1 MAESGAGALFDLTGK
16 VAVVTG
22 ASRGIGEAI
31 ARRLA
36 EHGADVV
43 VSSRKIDVC
52 ETVAA
57 TINEAVGRKSARAA
71 ACNITRKEDLKSLVD
86 FANGAFDKIDILVSN
101 AAVNPY
107 FGSAEGITDEQ
118 FDKIMTANVKATHW
132 LSQLVLP
139 QMKERKDG
147 TIIIVSS
154 IGAFVGS
161 NAIGAY
167 NISKAADLQLARN
180 LAVEYGPLGIRANC
194 ICPGIVKTHFAEALW
209 KDPKIETMITRQLPL
224 RRLGEPD
231 DIAGAAVFL
240 ASPAGRWMTGQQII
254 IDGGAMVS
262 LGAL

>member
-1 MAESGAGALFDLTGK
+1 MAATPSSLFDLAGK
-16 VAVVTG
+16 SAVVTG

-36 EHGADVV
+36 AHGADVI
-43 VSSRKIDVC
+43 VSSRKLDAC

-57 TINEAVGRKSARAA
+57 SINEGLGRKAA
-71 ACNITRKEDLKSLVD
+71 LAAQCNIGRKEELKALID
-86 FANGAFDKIDILVSN
+86 FADAELGKVDILVSN
-101 AAVNPY
+101 AAVNPH
-107 FGSAEGITDEQ
+107 FGSSETISDEQ
-118 FDKIMTANVKATHW
+118 FDKIMTANVKASHW

-147 TIIIVSS
+147 SIILISS

-167 NISKAADLQLARN
+167 NLSKAADLALARN
-180 LAVEYGPLGIRANC
+180 LAVEYGPFGVRANC
-194 ICPGIVKTHFAEALW
+194 ICPGIVKTYFAEALW
-209 KDPKIETMITRQLPL
+209 KDPKIEAMISKTLPL
-224 RRLGEPD
+224 RRFGEPD

-262 LGAL
+262 MGSL

>member
-1 MAESGAGALFDLTGK
+1 MAQSSLFDLSGK
-16 VAVVTG
+16 SAVITG

-36 EHGADVV
+36 EHGAGVI
-43 VSSRKIDVC
+43 VSSRKIDAC
-52 ETVAA
+52 ETVAQS
-57 TINEAVGRKSARAA
+57 INDASGRKAA
-71 ACNITRKEDLKSLVD
+71 HAFACNITRKEDLKALID
-86 FANGAFDKIDILVSN
+86 FAAEKFGKVDILVSN

-107 FGSAEGITDEQ
+107 FGSAEGISDEQ

-147 TIIIVSS
+147 AIIIVSS

-180 LAVEYGPLGIRANC
+180 LAVEYGPLNIRANC
-194 ICPGIVKTHFAEALW
+194 ICPGIVRTHFAEALW
-209 KDPKIETMITRQLPL
+209 KDPKVEAMISRTLPL
-224 RRLGEPD
+224 RRFGEPD

-240 ASPAGRWMTGQQII
+240 ASPSGRWMTGQQIV